1 MFQHVTTLFSFIFA
15 IALTHVFASISELVS
30 ARDRVRFSGLHAL
43 WMSNVLV
50 ALLIN
55 WMSVAQLSA
64 VKHWS
69 AGEILLQLSWVIPQY
84 FACSLISMSARDSEL
99 LDMRSFY
106 ERQRAAFFSAMVLL
120 DVASMVVTFADRNNL
135 EGFKPGDWI
144 IAELF
149 VAPMLVAALL
159 AGWARRV
166 SLQWIAGGLTLA
178 LEIWFFTTSY
188 VMPT

>member
-15 IALTHVFASISELVS
+15 IALTHVFASISDLVS
-30 ARDRVRFSGLHAL
+30 ARDRVRFSGLHTM
-43 WMSNVLV
+43 WMLNVLV

-69 AGEILLQLSWVIPQY
+69 AGEIVLQLSWVIPQY
-84 FACSLISMSARDSEL
+84 FACSLISLSARDSEL
-99 LDMRSFY
+99 IDMRSFY
-106 ERQRAAFFSAMVLL
+106 ERQRPAFFSAMVLL
-120 DVASMVVTFADRNNL
+120 YAASMIVTFADRNNL

-144 IAELF
+144 GAELF
-149 VAPMLVAALL
+149 VLPMLAAAVV
-159 AGWARRV
+159 AGWARQV
-166 SLQWIAGGLTLA
+166 SLQWVVGSLTLA

-188 VMPT
+188 AMPT